1 MTLVPDPPAAGTDL
15 KVDFTT
21 DPLLTEITGGYGLL
35 SIKLHGIPIAKE
47 KFDTCS
53 ELGLKCPIA
62 TGSSLHGTITYLLP
76 PTKIPSYLDLDCFF
90 QVVDENGKTLDCVYF
105 LVNEADSKR
114 RVKRS
119 ATNNSTTSE
128 SISDDLASYAY
139 DRWKEMYPEIVI
151 EEDETTK
158 RLQTFKT
165 NLRMVDAHNK
175 RFAAGKETYSM
186 SMNAF
191 SHLTWMEFRSQ
202 YIGGYQT
209 STSAS
214 SNVSK
219 NLHYFN
225 ESNSMVKTL
234 PSSIDWESK
243 GAVTAVK
250 NQGQCGSCWY
260 VICKTILFF
269 LFFLFFLFP
278 PRSPFHFLLL
288 YFCLF
293 SYFALPFSVF
303 GILTTHLTHRA
314 FSTTGSLE
322 GAYFLQTGNL
332 RSLSEQQLVDCD
344 RKIDQGCNGGL
355 MDNAFDYVA
364 KNGGLC
370 QESDYPYVGE
380 GNGKEKCSAS
390 TCKSLSGTGV
400 TKHTDVA
407 KDEVSLMSALSQ
419 QPVSVAI
426 EADQGGFQ
434 FYSSGVFSGSC
445 GTKLD
450 HGVLAVGYGT
460 TTTTTTTSNDGKKYW
475 KVKNSWGATWGMKG
489 FILLERGKKE
499 VGGQC
504 GILNS
509 ASYPTL

>member
-1 MTLVPDPPAAGTDL
+1 
-15 KVDFTT
+15 
-21 DPLLTEITGGYGLL
+21 
-35 SIKLHGIPIAKE
+35 
-47 KFDTCS
+47 
-53 ELGLKCPIA
+53 
-62 TGSSLHGTITYLLP
+62 
-76 PTKIPSYLDLDCFF
+76 
-90 QVVDENGKTLDCVYF
+90 
-105 LVNEADSKR
+105 
-114 RVKRS
+114 
-119 ATNNSTTSE
+119 
-128 SISDDLASYAY
+128 
-139 DRWKEMYPEIVI
+139 
-151 EEDETTK
+151 
-158 RLQTFKT
+158 
-165 NLRMVDAHNK
+165 
-175 RFAAGKETYSM
+175 
-186 SMNAF
+186 
-191 SHLTWMEFRSQ
+191 
-202 YIGGYQT
+202 
-209 STSAS
+209 
-214 SNVSK
+214 
-219 NLHYFN
+219 
-225 ESNSMVKTL
+225 
-234 PSSIDWESK
+234 
-243 GAVTAVK
+243 
-250 NQGQCGSCWY
+250 
-260 VICKTILFF
+260 
-269 LFFLFFLFP
+269 
-278 PRSPFHFLLL
+278 
-288 YFCLF
+288 
-293 SYFALPFSVF
+293 
-303 GILTTHLTHRA
+303 
-314 FSTTGSLE
+314 
-322 GAYFLQTGNL
+322 L

-370 QESDYPYVGE
+370 QESDYPYVGA

-407 KDEVSLMSALSQ
+407 KDEMSLMSALSQ

-460 TTTTTTTSNDGKKYW
+460 TTKTKTTSNDGKKYW